1 MSKKEELKFP
11 NINIAD
17 RAIMIIKSSIDTRK
31 EAYKEAAAEFQNI
44 LNSGIIRYVKIQK
57 FGEGLLEATQHD
69 NDLIEV
75 MFDFLH
81 GSFYELEIGKKP
93 TVSWTEFQY
102 TVLIDPE
109 TAYIHKLELEIENGI
124 LVGISHTVKS
134 A

>member
-1 MSKKEELKFP
+1 MSKNELKFS

-17 RAIMIIKSSIDTRK
+17 RAMMIIKNSIDSRK

-109 TAYIHKLELEIENGI
+109 TAYVHKLELEIKNGL

-134 A
+134 V

>member
-1 MSKKEELKFP
+1 MSKNELKFS

-17 RAIMIIKSSIDTRK
+17 RAMMIIKSSIDSRK

-44 LNSGIIRYVKIQK
+44 LNSGVVRYVKIQK
-57 FGEGLLEATQHD
+57 FGEGLLEAAQHD

-81 GSFYELEIGKKP
+81 GSFYDLEIGKKP